1 VIRTLLVDDEPLA
14 REGLRTRLALE
25 RDLEIVGEAADGPA
39 AVAAIRRH
47 LPDLVVLDVQMPG
60 LDGFEVL
67 ARVAGDCLPAVIFV
81 TAYDRYALRAFE
93 VHAVDYLLKPL
104 DAVRLHQAVDRVRK
118 DLARGQA
125 APSEG
130 LVGLIGDRDLRSDPA
145 ADGNYAR
152 RWAVR
157 EGEHFVLLRAEEVDW
172 IEASANYVKFH
183 ARGKVYVLR
192 GTMAALERTLDPRW
206 FARIHR
212 STIVNLDRV
221 REIRPEWHGDFD
233 VLLSTGEVLRL
244 GRRYRE
250 GLLGR

>member
-1 VIRTLLVDDEPLA
+1 MIRTLLVDDEPLA

-25 RDLEIVGEAADGPA
+25 RDLEIVGEAGDGPA
-39 AVAAIRRH
+39 AVAAIKRH

-67 ARVAGDCLPAVIFV
+67 SRVAADCLPAVIFV

-104 DAVRLHQAVDRVRK
+104 DAARLHHAVDRVRR
-118 DLARGQA
+118 DLARGPA

-130 LVGLIGDRDLRSDPA
+130 LIDLLGGRGRAAGEGDGA
-145 ADGNYAR
+145 YTR

-157 EGEHFVLLRAEEVDW
+157 EDEHFVLLRAEEVDW

-183 ARGKVYVLR
+183 ARGRVYLLR

-221 REIRPEWHGDFD
+221 REIRPEWHGDYD
-233 VLLSTGEVLRL
+233 VVLATGDVLRL

-250 GLLGR
+250 GLLGK